1 MELLPL
7 ILAEGNFLCRGG
19 FNKVMKKFQ
28 TIAAALLAVCLAG
41 VLLAGCAGSSSGAAS
56 PSGSAGSDSGSDSD
70 SLRVVTTIFPIYDWT
85 RQVLGDVPGVELVW
99 LQDTGVDMHSYQP
112 SAEDMLKLSSCDLF
126 VYVGGTSD
134 SWVDGALKEAVNP
147 DMKVLSLLEILGDNA
162 RLEELTEGMQAEDH
176 EGHDHGDEDEYDEH
190 VWLSLKN
197 ASLLT
202 GSIADALSQLDPDHA
217 DTYAA
222 NAAAY
227 QAQLADLDAAYQAA
241 VDAAPVHTLL
251 FGDRF
256 PFRYLTE
263 DYGLEVYAAFPGCSA
278 ETEASF
284 ETIAFLAGKVDELHL
299 PAVLTIENSD
309 QRVAQTIIQNTASK
323 DAALLRLDS
332 MQGTSADDAAAG
344 TTYLSIM
351 ESNLDVLKDALA

>member
-176 EGHDHGDEDEYDEH
+176 EGHDHGDEDEDEYDEH

-217 DTYAA
+217 GTYAA
-222 NAAAY
+222 NAAG
-227 QAQLADLDAAYQAA
+227 L
-241 VDAAPVHTLL
+241 PRL
-251 FGDRF
+251 FGRDRGQ
-256 PFRYLTE
+256 L
-263 DYGLEVYAAFPGCSA
+263 
-278 ETEASF
+278 
-284 ETIAFLAGKVDELHL
+284 
-299 PAVLTIENSD
+299 
-309 QRVAQTIIQNTASK
+309 
-323 DAALLRLDS
+323 
-332 MQGTSADDAAAG
+332 
-344 TTYLSIM
+344 
-351 ESNLDVLKDALA
+351 

>member
-1 MELLPL
+1 
-7 ILAEGNFLCRGG
+7 
-19 FNKVMKKFQ
+19 MKKFHK
-28 TIAAALLAVCLAG
+28 IAAALLAVCLAG
-41 VLLAGCAGSSSGAAS
+41 VLLAGCAGSSSSGPSAA
-56 PSGSAGSDSGSDSD
+56 PSGSSQPQQGE
-70 SLRVVTTIFPIYDWT
+70 SLQVVTTIFPIYDWA
-85 RQVLGDVPGVELVW
+85 RQVIGDVPGVELVW

-112 SAEDMLKLSSCDLF
+112 SAEDMLKLSSCDVFL
-126 VYVGGTSD
+126 YVGGTSD

-190 VWLSLKN
+190 VWLSVKN

-202 GSIADALSQLDPDHA
+202 QSIADTLSQLDPDHA
-217 DTYAA
+217 DAYAA

-227 QAQLADLDAAYQAA
+227 EAQLADLDAQYQAA
-241 VDAAPVHTLL
+241 VDAASVKTVL

-332 MQGTSADDAAAG
+332 MQGTSAEDVAAG

-351 ESNLDVLKDALA
+351 ESNLDVLKAALA

>member
-1 MELLPL
+1 
-7 ILAEGNFLCRGG
+7 
-19 FNKVMKKFQ
+19 MKKFHK
-28 TIAAALLAVCLAG
+28 IAAALLAVCLAG
-41 VLLAGCAGSSSGAAS
+41 VLLAGCAGSSSSGSSAA
-56 PSGSAGSDSGSDSD
+56 PSGSSQPQQDE
-70 SLRVVTTIFPIYDWT
+70 SLQVVTTIFPIYDWA
-85 RQVLGDVPGVELVW
+85 RQVIGDVPGVELVW

-112 SAEDMLKLSSCDLF
+112 SAEDMLKLSSCDVFL
-126 VYVGGTSD
+126 YVGGTSD

-190 VWLSLKN
+190 VWLSVKN

-202 GSIADALSQLDPDHA
+202 QSIADTLAQLDPDHA
-217 DTYAA
+217 DAYAA

-227 QAQLADLDAAYQAA
+227 EAQLADLDAQYQAA
-241 VDAAPVHTLL
+241 VDAASVKTVL

-332 MQGTSADDAAAG
+332 MQGTSAEDVAAG

-351 ESNLDVLKDALA
+351 ESNLDVLKAALA

>member
-1 MELLPL
+1 
-7 ILAEGNFLCRGG
+7 
-19 FNKVMKKFQ
+19 MKKFHK
-28 TIAAALLAVCLAG
+28 IAAALLAVCLAG
-41 VLLAGCAGSSSGAAS
+41 VLLAGCAGSSSSGPSAA
-56 PSGSAGSDSGSDSD
+56 PSGSSQPQQDE
-70 SLRVVTTIFPIYDWT
+70 SLQVVTTIFPIYDWA
-85 RQVLGDVPGVELVW
+85 RQVIGDVPGVELVW

-112 SAEDMLKLSSCDLF
+112 SAEDMLKLSSCDVFL
-126 VYVGGTSD
+126 YVGGTSD

-190 VWLSLKN
+190 VWLSVKN

-202 GSIADALSQLDPDHA
+202 QSIADTLSQLDPDHA
-217 DTYAA
+217 DAYAA

-227 QAQLADLDAAYQAA
+227 EAQLADLDAQYQAA
-241 VDAAPVHTLL
+241 VDAASVKTVL

-309 QRVAQTIIQNTASK
+309 QRVAQTIIQNTASR

-332 MQGTSADDAAAG
+332 MQGTSAEDMAAG

-351 ESNLDVLKDALA
+351 ESNLDVLKAALA

>member
-1 MELLPL
+1 
-7 ILAEGNFLCRGG
+7 
-19 FNKVMKKFQ
+19 MKKFHK
-28 TIAAALLAVCLAG
+28 IAAALLAVCLAG
-41 VLLAGCAGSSSGAAS
+41 VLLAGCAGSSSSGPSAA
-56 PSGSAGSDSGSDSD
+56 PSGSSQPQQGGS
-70 SLRVVTTIFPIYDWT
+70 LQVVTTIFPIYDWA
-85 RQVLGDVPGVELVW
+85 RQVIGDVPGVELVW

-112 SAEDMLKLSSCDLF
+112 SAEDMLKLSSCDVFL
-126 VYVGGTSD
+126 YVGGTSD

-190 VWLSLKN
+190 VWLSVKN

-202 GSIADALSQLDPDHA
+202 QSIADTLAQLDPDHA
-217 DTYAA
+217 DAYAA

-227 QAQLADLDAAYQAA
+227 EAQLADLDAQYQAA
-241 VDAAPVHTLL
+241 VDAASVKTVL

-309 QRVAQTIIQNTASK
+309 QRVTQTIIQNTASK

-332 MQGTSADDAAAG
+332 MQGTSAEDVAAG

-351 ESNLDVLKDALA
+351 ESNLDVLKAALA

>member
-1 MELLPL
+1 
-7 ILAEGNFLCRGG
+7 
-19 FNKVMKKFQ
+19 MKKFHK
-28 TIAAALLAVCLAG
+28 IAAALLAVCLAG
-41 VLLAGCAGSSSGAAS
+41 VLLAGCAGSSSSGPSDA
-56 PSGSAGSDSGSDSD
+56 PSGASQPQQGE
-70 SLRVVTTIFPIYDWT
+70 SLQVVTTIFPIYDWA
-85 RQVLGDVPGVELVW
+85 RQVIGDVPGVELVW

-112 SAEDMLKLSSCDLF
+112 SAEDMLKLSSCDVFL
-126 VYVGGTSD
+126 YVGGTSD

-190 VWLSLKN
+190 VWLSVKN

-202 GSIADALSQLDPDHA
+202 QSIADTLAQLDPDHA
-217 DTYAA
+217 DAYAA

-227 QAQLADLDAAYQAA
+227 EAQLADLDAQYQAA
-241 VDAAPVHTLL
+241 VDAASVKTVL

-309 QRVAQTIIQNTASK
+309 QRVAQTIIQNTASR

-332 MQGTSADDAAAG
+332 MQGTSAEDVAAG

-351 ESNLDVLKDALA
+351 ESNLDVLKAALA

>member
-1 MELLPL
+1 
-7 ILAEGNFLCRGG
+7 
-19 FNKVMKKFQ
+19 MKKFHK
-28 TIAAALLAVCLAG
+28 IAAALLAVCLAG
-41 VLLAGCAGSSSGAAS
+41 VLLAGCAGSSSSGPSAA
-56 PSGSAGSDSGSDSD
+56 PSGSSQPQQGGS
-70 SLRVVTTIFPIYDWT
+70 LQVVTTIFPIYDWA
-85 RQVLGDVPGVELVW
+85 RQVIGDVPGVELVW

-112 SAEDMLKLSSCDLF
+112 SAEDMLKLSSCDVFL
-126 VYVGGTSD
+126 YVGGTSD

-190 VWLSLKN
+190 VWLSVKN

-202 GSIADALSQLDPDHA
+202 QSIADTLSQLDPDHA
-217 DTYAA
+217 DAYAA

-227 QAQLADLDAAYQAA
+227 EAQLADLDAQYQAA
-241 VDAAPVHTLL
+241 VDAASVKTVL

-309 QRVAQTIIQNTASK
+309 QRVAQTIIQNTASR

-332 MQGTSADDAAAG
+332 MQGTSAEDMAAG

-351 ESNLDVLKDALA
+351 ESNLDVLKAALA

>member
-1 MELLPL
+1 
-7 ILAEGNFLCRGG
+7 
-19 FNKVMKKFQ
+19 MKKFHK
-28 TIAAALLAVCLAG
+28 IAAALLAVCLAG
-41 VLLAGCAGSSSGAAS
+41 VLLAGCAGSSSSGPSAA
-56 PSGSAGSDSGSDSD
+56 PSGSSQPQQDGN
-70 SLRVVTTIFPIYDWT
+70 LQVVTTIFPIYDWA
-85 RQVLGDVPGVELVW
+85 RQVIGDVPGVELVW

-112 SAEDMLKLSSCDLF
+112 SAEDMLKLSSCDVFL
-126 VYVGGTSD
+126 YVGGTSD

-190 VWLSLKN
+190 VWLSVKN

-202 GSIADALSQLDPDHA
+202 QSIADTLAQLDPDHA
-217 DTYAA
+217 DAYAA

-227 QAQLADLDAAYQAA
+227 EAQLADLDAQYQAA
-241 VDAAPVHTLL
+241 VDAASVKTVL

-332 MQGTSADDAAAG
+332 MQGTSAEDVAAG

-351 ESNLDVLKDALA
+351 ESNLDVLKAALA

>member
-1 MELLPL
+1 
-7 ILAEGNFLCRGG
+7 
-19 FNKVMKKFQ
+19 MKKFHK
-28 TIAAALLAVCLAG
+28 IAAALLAVCLAG
-41 VLLAGCAGSSSGAAS
+41 VLLAGCAGSSSSGPSAA
-56 PSGSAGSDSGSDSD
+56 PSGSSQPQQGE
-70 SLRVVTTIFPIYDWT
+70 SLQVVTTIFPIYDWA
-85 RQVLGDVPGVELVW
+85 RQVIGDVPGVELVW

-112 SAEDMLKLSSCDLF
+112 SAEDMLKLSSCDVFL
-126 VYVGGTSD
+126 YVGGTSD

-190 VWLSLKN
+190 VWLSVKN

-202 GSIADALSQLDPDHA
+202 QSIADTLAQLDPDHA
-217 DTYAA
+217 DAYAA

-227 QAQLADLDAAYQAA
+227 EAQLADLDAQYQAA
-241 VDAAPVHTLL
+241 VDAASVKTVL

-332 MQGTSADDAAAG
+332 MQGTSAEDVAAG

-351 ESNLDVLKDALA
+351 ESNLDVLKAALA

>member
-1 MELLPL
+1 
-7 ILAEGNFLCRGG
+7 
-19 FNKVMKKFQ
+19 MKKFHK
-28 TIAAALLAVCLAG
+28 IAAALLAVCLAG
-41 VLLAGCAGSSSGAAS
+41 VLLAGCAGNSSSGPSAA
-56 PSGSAGSDSGSDSD
+56 PSGSSQPQQGE
-70 SLRVVTTIFPIYDWT
+70 SLQVVTTIFPIYDWA
-85 RQVLGDVPGVELVW
+85 RQVIGDVPGVELVW

-112 SAEDMLKLSSCDLF
+112 SAEDMLKLSSCDVFL
-126 VYVGGTSD
+126 YVGGTSD

-190 VWLSLKN
+190 VWLSVKN

-202 GSIADALSQLDPDHA
+202 QSIADTLAQLDPDHA
-217 DTYAA
+217 DAYAA

-227 QAQLADLDAAYQAA
+227 EAQLADLDAQYQAA
-241 VDAAPVHTLL
+241 VDAASVKTVL

-309 QRVAQTIIQNTASK
+309 QRVAQTIIQNTASR

-332 MQGTSADDAAAG
+332 MQGTSAEDVAAG

-351 ESNLDVLKDALA
+351 ESNLDVLKAALA

>member
-1 MELLPL
+1 
-7 ILAEGNFLCRGG
+7 
-19 FNKVMKKFQ
+19 MKKFHK
-28 TIAAALLAVCLAG
+28 IAAALLAVCLAG
-41 VLLAGCAGSSSGAAS
+41 VLLAGCAGSSSSGSSAA
-56 PSGSAGSDSGSDSD
+56 PSGSSQPQQGE
-70 SLRVVTTIFPIYDWT
+70 SLQVVTTIFPIYDWA
-85 RQVLGDVPGVELVW
+85 RQVIGDVPGVELVW

-112 SAEDMLKLSSCDLF
+112 SAEDMLKLSSCDVFL
-126 VYVGGTSD
+126 YVGGTSD

-190 VWLSLKN
+190 VWLSVKN

-202 GSIADALSQLDPDHA
+202 QSIADTLSQLDPDHA
-217 DTYAA
+217 DAYAA
-222 NAAAY
+222 NAVAY
-227 QAQLADLDAAYQAA
+227 EAQLADLDAQYQAA
-241 VDAAPVHTLL
+241 VDAASVKTVL

-309 QRVAQTIIQNTASK
+309 QRVAQTIIQNTASR

-332 MQGTSADDAAAG
+332 MQGTSAEDVAAG

-351 ESNLDVLKDALA
+351 ESNLDVLKAALA